1 MTDTRPSLEELEAKA
16 DFARRH
22 IGPDDADCA
31 EMLAVLDLQSLD
43 HLVADTVPSSIRD
56 DTPLALPAA
65 LSETEALAELR
76 AMAEKNKVATSML
89 GLGYH
94 DTFMPPVVLRNVLEN
109 PAWYTAYTPYQAE
122 VSQGR
127 LEALLNYQQ
136 MIMDLTGMELA
147 NASLLDEATAAAEAM
162 AMAHRVAK
170 SKSDLFFVDRDC
182 HPQTIACLLYTSPSP
197 RDGLLSRMPSSA

>member
-1 MTDTRPSLEELEAKA
+1 MTDTRPSLEQLEAKA

-31 EMLAVLDLQSLD
+31 EMLAALDLQSLD

-56 DTPLALPAA
+56 DAPLNLPAA
-65 LSETEALAELR
+65 LTETEALDELR
-76 AMAEKNKVATSML
+76 AMADQNQVATSML

-94 DTFMPPVVLRNVLEN
+94 DTIMPTVVLRNVLEN

-136 MIMDLTGMELA
+136 MIMDLTGMDLA
-147 NASLLDEATAAAEAM
+147 NASLLDEALA
-162 AMAHRVAK
+162 
-170 SKSDLFFVDRDC
+170 SS
-182 HPQTIACLLYTSPSP
+182 
-197 RDGLLSRMPSSA
+197 MPVRSMIIC

>member
-16 DFARRH
+16 DFTRRH

-31 EMLAVLDLQSLD
+31 EMLEALELTSLD

-56 DTPLALPAA
+56 DTPLALPPA
-65 LSETEALAELR
+65 LSEMEALAELR

-94 DTFMPPVVLRNVLEN
+94 DTIMPPVVLRNVLEN

-127 LEALLNYQQ
+127 LEALLNFQQ

-147 NASLLDEATAAAEAM
+147 NASSSREALA
-162 AMAHRVAK
+162 R
-170 SKSDLFFVDRDC
+170 S
-182 HPQTIACLLYTSPSP
+182 
-197 RDGLLSRMPSSA
+197 MPVRSMIICW